1 LGAFLSSAD
10 RHSTPPAAGFG
21 RGAEAAAAEQN
32 ATPLGA
38 GRGAGSFS
46 ELDERLLSQGVGAL
60 GAIALSTP
68 GPQILIARA
77 ASLGAATALEHH
89 ATRRWNSIHAAPVR
103 ASARAGAPLWHDVAT
118 KLRIT
123 LDDNDPA
130 HCAEKLAAALSSR
143 PLVARLPAAN
153 TWDRAVLE
161 ELARLDLP
169 LILLFTTAGSAN
181 ANTRRGDDT
190 ADVATQLQAQL
201 FEVSAELDGEAKRR
215 WFSAAA
221 DAAQSSRSNEDLAS
235 LDAWWSTAERVAA
248 DADADASSIPE
259 AGKELFSALALTARA
274 WPVAKISLLCAPEG
288 SDPGALGALGAL
300 VDAGIATN
308 DRGWVGLAPAWS
320 SVAEAFAAA
329 ADSKICARV
338 ADALLSS
345 FDDSWSLAVAADL
358 LVRRNDLER
367 AEATHALAVTR
378 SGDSLVRREI
388 VDRWSRT
395 TATLPLEAR
404 LAQCIRAGSRA
415 LDSGEAD
422 EAFRW
427 AQSAAS
433 IGANDSSVALLLGQS
448 AVAMGDLLTGR
459 VALEKARTD
468 GASVAM
474 QKLVAAELSEIAY
487 ASEDFE
493 TATKEA
499 TSALDAAVATTRLKA
514 RNTLGKVLL
523 ARSQWEEAEEHFA
536 EDVCYAVANG
546 GRTAELRARLNR
558 GIAILSSNRIEE
570 AKAIFESVL
579 HDGELLHEA
588 RACAFAHENLAV
600 VAMWRHD
607 YGDAL
612 HWFELAVKLRQRL
625 NDKLKI
631 VLNLGNLAQ
640 LRYKL
645 GLFEHAEQAILFGRR
660 VLSPGMPQTN
670 SARFSVEAARLA
682 LSRGRT
688 AEAQREIARAIA
700 EGENAGH
707 RIKMAGEAYRLAA
720 RIALEDGDLVRARE
734 AIEKA
739 EGFNGSDEARAEIAV
754 LKATVQRAAGT
765 PDLRAAE
772 EALILVRALGEEE
785 LLREIHVLLFEL
797 YRASGEPGD
806 GDRALVHIDQA
817 IGMRDQVARVLSGDV
832 REAFLARRDVAALD
846 RMRSLLDSNSSQIS
860 AESSDVDL
868 AAFEARDEDGP
879 RTSRS
884 RASIA
889 PQAPRELVGD
899 DPSIRALRAAIKKV
913 ARADSTVLVRGESGT
928 GKELVAEALHRASDR
943 ASGPL
948 VSVNCAAL
956 VETLLLS
963 ELFGHEKGAF
973 TGAAARRRGRFELA
987 EGGTLFLDEIGDIS
1001 PRTQVALLRVLQER
1015 TFERVGGTT
1024 PIHANVRIVCATHRD
1039 LKAMVE
1045 RGDFR
1050 EDLYY
1055 RLRGITLEV
1064 PALRQRLGDLPR
1076 ISETLLAR
1084 IAVERSETPKT
1095 LSPAAIQLLSRH
1107 RWAGNVRE
1115 LENAL
1120 RAATLFAEG
1129 NVVSANDLI
1138 DNVEDLRPLGANHA
1152 SSQGSH
1158 SSASRPSFSPVIV
1171 SAPSGLTST
1180 PSVGAIPASLP
1191 TSEDSAT
1198 LPIDDSAEDDGEMPL
1213 PNTEAGPTEVSY
1225 ACVRQGTVSLSDL
1238 KRQIERDCI
1247 ARALAETKGNITRA
1261 AALLGM
1267 KRPRLSQ
1274 LVKQY
1279 GLSAV
1284 SEGQ

>member
-1 LGAFLSSAD
+1 MGALLSSSD
-10 RHSTPPAAGFG
+10 RNSTPPAAGFG
-21 RGAEAAAAEQN
+21 AAPDQS
-32 ATPLGA
+32 TTLG
-38 GRGAGSFS
+38 FS
-46 ELDERLLSQGVGAL
+46 ELDERLLAQGVNAL
-60 GAIALSTP
+60 GAR
-68 GPQILIARA
+68 GPAILIARTTTANA
-77 ASLGAATALEHH
+77 AAALEHH
-89 ATRRWNSIHAAPVR
+89 ASRRWNSIHAAPVH
-103 ASARAGAPLWHDVAT
+103 AAAGVGAPLWHDLAT
-118 KLRIT
+118 KLRIS
-123 LDDNDPA
+123 LDDNDPS
-130 HCAEKLAAALSSR
+130 HCAEKIAAALSAR
-143 PLVARLPAAN
+143 PLIAQLPAQN

-161 ELARLDLP
+161 ELARLDAP
-169 LILLFTTAGSAN
+169 LLLLFTTSDPSSTSRGRVDDAAELAN
-181 ANTRRGDDT
+181 
-190 ADVATQLQAQL
+190 QLRAQL
-201 FEVSAELDGEAKRR
+201 FEIAGDLDAEAQRR

-221 DAAQSSRSNEDLAS
+221 DAAQTSKSGEDLAS
-235 LDAWWSTAERVAA
+235 LDAWWSSAQRVTA
-248 DADADASSIPE
+248 DAAASPNAIPE
-259 AGKELFSALALTARA
+259 VGRELFAALALAARA
-274 WPVAKISLLCAPEG
+274 WPIAKISQLVFDEH
-288 SDPGALGALGAL
+288 AL
-300 VDAGIATN
+300 VALTTAGIVVN
-308 DRGWVGLAPAWS
+308 ERGWVGLTPAWS
-320 SVAEAFAAA
+320 SVAETAANQ
-329 ADSKICARV
+329 ADSKLCARV
-338 ADALLSS
+338 ADAILAS

-358 LVRRNDLER
+358 LVRRDDVER
-367 AEATHALAVTR
+367 AEATHALAVER
-378 SGDSLVRREI
+378 AGDALVRREV
-388 VDRWSRT
+388 VDRWSRST
-395 TATLPLEAR
+395 SALPIEAR
-404 LAQCIRAGSRA
+404 LAQCIRAGARA
-415 LDSGEAD
+415 LDAGEAD

-427 AQSAAS
+427 AQTAAG
-433 IGANDSSVALLLGQS
+433 IGAHGDQRSDASVALLLGQA

-459 VALEKARTD
+459 VALEKARAN

-474 QKLVAAELSEIAY
+474 QKLIAAELSEIAY

-499 TSALDAAVATTRLKA
+499 SSALDAPVASTRLKA

-523 ARSQWEEAEEHFA
+523 ARSQWEQAEEHFA
-536 EDVCYAVANG
+536 EDVCDAVANG

-670 SARFSVEAARLA
+670 SARFSIEAARLA

-688 AEAQREIARAIA
+688 AEAQREIARAIN
-700 EGENAGH
+700 EGEAAGY

-720 RIALEDGDLVRARE
+720 RIALEDGDLARARE

-754 LKATVQRAAGT
+754 LQAIVARSAGK

-797 YRASGEPGD
+797 YRAAGD
-806 GDRALVHIDQA
+806 TERAVAHIDQA
-817 IGMRDQVARVLSGDV
+817 IGMRDQVVRVLTGDV
-832 REAFLARRDVAALD
+832 RDAFLARRDVAALD
-846 RMRSLLDSNSSQIS
+846 RLRLLVDQS
-860 AESSDVDL
+860 ASRTREITGEISDVDL
-868 AAFEARDEDGP
+868 STFEAREEEGP

-884 RASIA
+884 RASMP

-913 ARADSTVLVRGESGT
+913 ARSGSTVLVRGESGT

-1084 IAVERSETPKT
+1084 IAVERSETAKT

-1107 RWAGNVRE
+1107 RWPGNVRE

-1120 RAATLFAEG
+1120 RAATLFAES
-1129 NVVSANDLI
+1129 NVVSASDLT
-1138 DNVEDLRPLGANHA
+1138 DNVEDLRPLGSSANGHPM
-1152 SSQGSH
+1152 G
-1158 SSASRPSFSPVIV
+1158 SASRPSFSQVIV
-1171 SAPSGLTST
+1171 SSPNSSTGVTS
-1180 PSVGAIPASLP
+1180 SASAIPV
-1191 TSEDSAT
+1191 SEDSAT
-1198 LPIDDSAEDDGEMPL
+1198 LPIDDSAEDDAEAPL